1 MPGGDMI
8 TWLCNKGVFDYESAR
23 FYIAELCMA
32 VASVHAMNFV
42 HRDIKP
48 DNILF
53 GIDGHI
59 KLSDFGLSKR
69 FENVTDTM
77 QDDEASGDSVL
88 GERGSKSSCANDK
101 SNRSDNAIMQQ
112 EQSANNSSVNGTNNA
127 GRNNNDDVVNVTT
140 PLEVDMANSLAF
152 STNNTCSSVQTTTTT
167 TVTSMVTKAGA
178 NVMAKMEDNEI
189 ANNSAE
195 LTAGLT
201 ETMTTKATT
210 NSVIPSSSPSSS
222 PSSTTLKSSA
232 SSRIAKMLLFNSIV
246 GSTGYVAP

>member
-1 MPGGDMI
+1 
-8 TWLCNKGVFDYESAR
+8 
-23 FYIAELCMA
+23 MA

-53 GIDGHI
+53 GLDGHI

-88 GERGSKSSCANDK
+88 GERGSKLACASSKACK
-101 SNRSDNAIMQQ
+101 TDNAIMQQ

-127 GRNNNDDVVNVTT
+127 NNNSNSNNNDNVVVNVTT
-140 PLEVDMANSLAF
+140 PLVDMANSLTI
-152 STNNTCSSVQTTTTT
+152 STNHTCSNVQTSSKTVANEMTKMADNEVANSSAESPAEVIEMMTTTTKTKTT
-167 TVTSMVTKAGA
+167 TVNSGA
-178 NVMAKMEDNEI
+178 
-189 ANNSAE
+189 
-195 LTAGLT
+195 
-201 ETMTTKATT
+201 
-210 NSVIPSSSPSSS
+210 PSSSSSSSPPPPPPSSS
-222 PSSTTLKSSA
+222 LSSSSTLKSSA